1 MGRMIA
7 KSVYPL
13 WFLHINATQFESH
26 IKFKLR
32 LKSGW
37 FYLKLYSIFQD
48 LSRRSIETDF

>member
-37 FYLKLYSIFQD
+37 VHLKLYSIFQD
-48 LSRRSIETDF
+48 LSQRSIETGF